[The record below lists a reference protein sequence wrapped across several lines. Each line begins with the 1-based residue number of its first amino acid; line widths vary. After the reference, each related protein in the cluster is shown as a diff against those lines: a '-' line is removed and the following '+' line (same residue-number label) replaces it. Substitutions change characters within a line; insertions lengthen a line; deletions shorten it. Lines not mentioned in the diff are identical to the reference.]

1 MTAQTT
7 GSSGSGSQFLLAA
20 AAFVIVV
27 AGLREAS
34 AIVLPFLVAV
44 VFSVVSVPFMRWLLK
59 LRVPQPLAV
68 LSTVLAAAGVIS
80 LLVLL
85 VVRSVNQFGIVA
97 PRYQARL
104 QQLMNSARELLEGLG
119 VSTEEW
125 QSLELLPVGVF
136 DILGGALGAVAT
148 FASNSFLVL
157 LTVVFILMEAAGFS
171 RKVSAAFGTDTD
183 LGQFERMTRQV
194 QHYLVIKTA
203 ISAMTGTIIGLWVAF
218 LGLDFP
224 LLWGLIAFLFN
235 FIPNLGSIFAAI
247 PAVSLA
253 LIQFGPGRAAVIAIG
268 YLAVNLIFGS
278 FLEPTMMGRR
288 LGALDARGL
297 RVVGVLGVGPGPG
310 RDVVLG
316 SADDGGQDRAREH
329 RGLPLDRGDARKE
342 SPGSEEVLI
351 MDPRTRRPG
360 SPGLPNCC

>member
-7 GSSGSGSQFLLAA
+7 RSSGSGSRFLLAA

-171 RKVSAAFGTDTD
+171 RKVSAAFGADTD

-235 FIPNLGSIFAAI
+235 FIPNLGSIFAAV

-288 LGALDARGL
+288 LGLSTL
-297 RVVGVLGVGPGPG
+297 VVFASLVFWGWVLGPVGMLFSVPLTM
-310 RDVVLG
+310 VVKIALENTEDFRWIAVMLEKNPPVPKASRSG
-316 SADDGGQDRAREH
+316 
-329 RGLPLDRGDARKE
+329 
-342 SPGSEEVLI
+342 
-351 MDPRTRRPG
+351 T
-360 SPGLPNCC
+360 

>member
-1 MTAQTT
+1 MTAQSA
-7 GSSGSGSQFLLAA
+7 GSSGSGSRFLLAA
-20 AAFVIVV
+20 AAFVIII

-34 AIVLPFLVAV
+34 VVVLPFLVAM
-44 VFSVVSVPFMRWLLK
+44 VFSVVSVPFMRWLLR

-85 VVRSVNQFGIVA
+85 VVRSVNQFSIVA

-104 QQLMNSARELLEGLG
+104 QQLMVSTRELLEGLG

-125 QSLELLPVGVF
+125 QSLELLPGGLF
-136 DILGGALGAVAT
+136 DILSGVLSAVAT

-171 RKVSAAFGTDTD
+171 RKVSAAFGKNTD

-203 ISAMTGTIIGLWVAF
+203 ISAMTGTIIGLWVSF

-235 FIPNLGSIFAAI
+235 FIPNLGSIVAAI

-253 LIQFGPGRAAVIAIG
+253 LIQFPNPIWALVVAIG
-268 YLAVNLIFGS
+268 YLAVNLIFGN
-278 FLEPTMMGRR
+278 FLEPMMMGRR
-288 LGALDARGL
+288 LGLSTL
-297 RVVGVLGVGPGPG
+297 VVFASLVFWGWVLGPVGMLFSVPLTM
-310 RDVVLG
+310 VVKI
-316 SADDGGQDRAREH
+316 AFENTEDFRWIA
-329 RGLPLDRGDARKE
+329 
-342 SPGSEEVLI
+342 I
-351 MDPRTRRPG
+351 MLEKNPPVPKPSSTVA
-360 SPGLPNCC
+360 